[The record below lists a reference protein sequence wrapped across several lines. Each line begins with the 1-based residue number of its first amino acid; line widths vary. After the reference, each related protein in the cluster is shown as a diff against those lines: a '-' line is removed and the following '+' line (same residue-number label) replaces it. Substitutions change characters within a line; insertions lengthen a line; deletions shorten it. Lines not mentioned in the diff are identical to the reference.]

1 MMTPE
6 ERRTA
11 VALARRFME
20 SAITNARQALHQ
32 VEQAVGSGHDATVAT
47 HDAQRACEVAGAKL
61 EILARR
67 TP

>member
-1 MMTPE
+1 MTPE

-11 VALARRFME
+11 VALARQFMAE
-20 SAITNARQALHQ
+20 AVAKAGQALHQ
-32 VEQAVGSGHDATVAT
+32 VEQAVGAGHDATVAT
-47 HDAQRACEVAGAKL
+47 HDARRACEVAGAKL